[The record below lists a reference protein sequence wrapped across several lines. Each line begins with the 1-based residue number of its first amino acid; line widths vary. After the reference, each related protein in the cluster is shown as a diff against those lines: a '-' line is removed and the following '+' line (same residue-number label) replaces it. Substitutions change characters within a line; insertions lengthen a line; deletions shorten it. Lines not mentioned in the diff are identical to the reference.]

1 MTVNKK
7 MENLNITAQIL
18 IEPWITEA
26 TTLAVDMNKYVFK
39 VAKKATK
46 RQVKQAI
53 EKIYKVQ
60 VISVRTIN
68 VPGKVKMRGNR
79 KGKRTGYKKAI
90 VTLKKGDSINL
101 YAEK

>member
-1 MTVNKK
+1 MAENKK
-7 MENLNITAQIL
+7 IEKLNINAQVL

-39 VAKKATK
+39 VIKKATK
-46 RQVKQAI
+46 RQIKQAI

-68 VPGKVKMRGNR
+68 VPGKVKMRGNK
-79 KGKRTGYKKAI
+79 KGKRAGYKKAI
-90 VTLKKGDSINL
+90 ITLKKGDSINL
-101 YAEK
+101 YADK